1 MATTEMIKNA
11 GLHSNKYKEG
21 DEIVKSFTEP
31 DLFIYRKRGL
41 HSAFYE
47 IAGIVRMFKGG
58 SSFKKHFTNPFD
70 GNKIA
75 GSLAKLWKVTKN
87 QILRLWR
94 VKGQSTSSFGT
105 AIHRY
110 RELANLNQPVDEA
123 HELLLSSIKQTRRD
137 YMANLQLGET
147 ISKNKKSAEENYAKP
162 THQDIRNIMKLQ
174 DEDVIKYAD
183 KIEEEFIE
191 LYNSLGMDKYESI
204 PEVYVTYVKR
214 GMGGEVDKLLITDPD
229 KKICRVIDYK
239 VQGDLDV
246 PDVTNELLNELELFT
261 IKKKKCTTCGG
272 SGDYQLTVDDQIA
285 MDNEDNYFIPTDC
298 VFCGGEGNIEVKKKI
313 KRTKLD
319 VIKIQLSYYAYC
331 LHMAGWTVEGAD
343 VFGRDGEWKHYEV
356 DLIPMDEMEEL
367 LEKYL

>member
-1 MATTEMIKNA
+1 MATTETIKNA
-11 GLHSNKYKEG
+11 GLRSNKYKEG

-31 DLFIYRKRGL
+31 DLFIYRKKGF

-47 IAGIVRMFKGG
+47 IAGIVRTFKGG

-75 GSLAKLWKVTKN
+75 GGLAKLWNVTKE
-87 QILRLWR
+87 QILHLWK

-110 RELANLNQPVDEA
+110 RELVNLNKPVGEA
-123 HELLLSSIKQTRRD
+123 YELLLSSIKQTRRD

-147 ISKNKKSAEENYAKP
+147 IFKNKKSAEENYAKP

-183 KIEEEFIE
+183 TIEEEFIE
-191 LYNSLGMDKYESI
+191 LYKSLGMDKYDSI
-204 PEVYVTYVKR
+204 PEAYVTYVKR

-246 PDVTNELLNELELFT
+246 PDASNELLHELAIFKENGKPLR
-261 IKKKKCTTCGG
+261 
-272 SGDYQLTVDDQIA
+272 Q
-285 MDNEDNYFIPTDC
+285 
-298 VFCGGEGNIEVKKKI
+298 
-313 KRTKLD
+313 RTKLD

-331 LHMAGWTVEGAD
+331 LHKAGWTVEGAD
-343 VFGRDGEWKHYEV
+343 VFGRDGDWKHYEV
-356 DLIPMDEMEEL
+356 ELISMDEMEEL